1 MAFLPAI
8 AGKASFKFQRCSI
21 MPIRLEVASTS
32 KRLGGA
38 RRVGLGQLDAASPHG
53 DSEQGRGPG
62 PAMAERGRGASRVAA
77 APFDRVDHV
86 P

>member
-21 MPIRLEVASTS
+21 MPIRVASTS
-32 KRLGGA
+32 KKLGGA

-62 PAMAERGRGASRVAA
+62 PAMPERGRRASRVAA